1 MRDFLAFQV
10 TQLPLASFPSHS
22 SPNTPRN
29 NLLTMATAST
39 MYSSVPRPLFDLY
52 PGDYLNQDY
61 QTPIND
67 NSGIESGESLYPQS
81 DNGVQG
87 PTFAYPLPFQKPN
100 GLSYNQPQVALPPT
114 FPNNSVTYDGGMAP
128 GFLNNGVTYN
138 GGFLPTPTFQ
148 PYMALP
154 CLQTRTPSFMTTP
167 SLPSTSSSTSLRQ
180 PLVPSP
186 APLVHK
192 QVQKAHPKSKEKGK
206 SISRNAAQS
215 AKQELL
221 GQTKRKKRG
230 PNRRPGGTSF
240 PELLVRSSRLG

>member
-10 TQLPLASFPSHS
+10 IQLPLASF
-22 SPNTPRN
+22 SPRSPFNTPRN
-29 NLLTMATAST
+29 NLLAMATTSM
-39 MYSSVPRPLFDLY
+39 MYPSVPRPLFDIY
-52 PGDYLNQDY
+52 HGDYLNQDY
-61 QTPIND
+61 QAPIND

-81 DNGVQG
+81 DNGVHV

-100 GLSYNQPQVALPPT
+100 GLSYDQPQVVLPPT
-114 FPNNSVTYDGGMAP
+114 FPNNGVTYDGGMAP
-128 GFLNNGVTYN
+128 AFPNNGVTYS
-138 GGFLPTPTFQ
+138 GGPLPTFQ
-148 PYMALP
+148 PYTALP
-154 CLQTRTPSFMTTP
+154 YFQTRTPSFTTTP
-167 SLPSTSSSTSLRQ
+167 SLPSTSSSTSLQQ

-186 APLVHK
+186 VPLVHK

-206 SISRNAAQS
+206 SVSRNAAQS

-240 PELLVRSSRLG
+240 PELLVRSFRLG